1 MRVMID
7 SNTFLSG
14 IVFDGMERLLL
25 RTLVHSDHVLL
36 LAKFGVSEVE
46 RVLRRKFPS
55 MIQDYEDVLQS
66 LDAEILPL
74 PDKSEVERC
83 IDLIRDDH
91 DAPILASAIEAR
103 PDVFVTGDKDFFE
116 ERVRVLIKVATTR
129 ETLELIL
136 NFDSK
141 RSENS

>member
-36 LAKFGVSEVE
+36 LAKFSVSEVE

-74 PDKSEVERC
+74 PDKSEVEQC
-83 IDLIRDDH
+83 IEIIRDDH
-91 DAPILASAIEAR
+91 DAPILASAIKAR

-116 ERVRVLIKVATTR
+116 ERVRVLIRVATTR
-129 ETLELIL
+129 ETLELIQER
-136 NFDSK
+136 K
-141 RSENS
+141 I